1 MDVVQAMKDYLSKML
16 SDIQG
21 MKVLM
26 MDVETTG
33 MISVVESQTGILSQE
48 VFLTERLDNDRG
60 SERMLYLKAV
70 VFVRPTAQ
78 NISAWRS
85 RRARAARGAARARR
99 AATRRRC

>member
-78 NISAWRS
+78 NIVHL
-85 RRARAARGAARARR
+85 RAELREPKYGEYHIFFR
-99 AATRRRC
+99 